1 MWLQSREKLE
11 KEVRRL
17 SAATFRV
24 VSSNSLLKEPECGT
38 AFVFF
43 NRDAR
48 TYLLTCFHVVLSA
61 SSLVEVEK
69 KIQQDKLGAGKD
81 GYWNF
86 YKKYL
91 KNVQVENA
99 ILPDFQD
106 ARLEDFWPEKDLAI
120 LSTSSKKEFQEPVFD
135 FSRPALGSR
144 IAFCGFPITPGYSD
158 KTKFPFTVNEG
169 IISTFSNAKP
179 NGQYEFEHL
188 QLNAVNLGGNSGAA
202 LFLQKTCKILGIID
216 GHMINQIGITGIPVY
231 DASGNITKGNLNL
244 PPMIFSGVSYAIPI
258 IDVRDFL
265 EEFRKSSDPH
275 ASGRPAEDH

>member
-99 ILPDFQD
+99 ILPDFQCSTG
-106 ARLEDFWPEKDLAI
+106 RLLAQKSLLNSLDLQKRSHEVSNPAPRSSPRFAGFGGQVQLVVP
-120 LSTSSKKEFQEPVFD
+120 LS
-135 FSRPALGSR
+135 FS
-144 IAFCGFPITPGYSD
+144 FPLR
-158 KTKFPFTVNEG
+158 VL
-169 IISTFSNAKP
+169 
-179 NGQYEFEHL
+179 HL

-202 LFLQKTCKILGIID
+202 LFLQKTCKL
-216 GHMINQIGITGIPVY
+216 
-231 DASGNITKGNLNL
+231 
-244 PPMIFSGVSYAIPI
+244 
-258 IDVRDFL
+258 
-265 EEFRKSSDPH
+265 
-275 ASGRPAEDH
+275 